1 MENEVNP
8 VDRDSDPNDGISVVE
23 NEDGTFTIEWDP
35 TDPRWAM
42 FNDFK
47 EEDFTNMIME
57 YCRQVLGEDE
67 FNSVLESV
75 DDE

>member
-1 MENEVNP
+1 MMALVSLRMRMEH
-8 VDRDSDPNDGISVVE
+8 S
-23 NEDGTFTIEWDP
+23 
-35 TDPRWAM
+35 RWAM

-67 FNSVLESV
+67 FNSVQESV